1 MKTTDINA
9 FKGQVK
15 ANIQKWA
22 EAQIDQMIPD
32 KVAARAMLKN
42 AASNVIARFD
52 RKIDQG
58 VDAAFLM
65 FGDSEG
71 TIDSDALVDRLC
83 EMLQEMPPTDY
94 ALGPIGATVG
104 KGEIVIQFPHNV
116 FSDLIVGNLGGA
128 KISSADIKQ
137 IKNLFR

>member
-1 MKTTDINA
+1 MKTTDIIA

-15 ANIQKWA
+15 DNILKWA
-22 EAQIDQMIPD
+22 EAQIDQMLPN

-42 AASNVIARFD
+42 AAGNILARFD
-52 RKIDQG
+52 MKIDQA

-65 FGDSEG
+65 FGDADG
-71 TIDSDALVDRLC
+71 TIDSDVLVDRLC

-104 KGEIVIQFPHNV
+104 KGEIVVQFPHNV
-116 FSDLIVGNLGGA
+116 FSDLIVGDLSGA
-128 KISSADIKQ
+128 KITAADIKQ
-137 IKNLFR
+137 IKNLFK

>member
-128 KISSADIKQ
+128 KITTADIKQ
-137 IKNLFR
+137 IKDLFR